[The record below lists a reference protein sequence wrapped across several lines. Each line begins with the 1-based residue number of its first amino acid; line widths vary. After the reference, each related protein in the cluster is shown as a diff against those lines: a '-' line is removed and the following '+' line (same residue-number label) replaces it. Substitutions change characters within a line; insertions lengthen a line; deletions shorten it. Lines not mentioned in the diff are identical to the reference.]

1 MKKEAKVTVI
11 DKEDGDL
18 TDQAEVKD
26 FDIKTVG
33 EQKAKVTVTDKAGE
47 TVEAEITVNVI
58 EIRDEIEV
66 NKKGHR

>member
-1 MKKEAKVTVI
+1 MENK
-11 DKEDGDL
+11 
-18 TDQAEVKD
+18 
-26 FDIKTVG
+26 
-33 EQKAKVTVTDKAGE
+33 KAKVTVTDKAEE